1 MTRAPRRGSATLLG
15 ALLMA
20 AFVIEIA
27 AHWPGVMTWDAAREY
42 GMARGGAIDDWHPPV
57 MIMLWRAL
65 LRVLPGPGPM
75 LLAQLGLLFTGF
87 ALLAHWAWREGRRGL
102 AWAIAAAALFP
113 VPLAI
118 EGAVLKD
125 CLMAGAVLS
134 AAGLVANG
142 RRGAR
147 LGAAALLVFAAT
159 LRFNAFLAC
168 LPWLVAAAPATWRAT
183 RVKLASTVA
192 GATALLVVATPLAN
206 RAIGA
211 ERSGVELSQIVF
223 DLGGVTYFSGIDAFP
238 PLPVREPVAI
248 NARCYSPELWDPYA
262 WWVDQPCPIGF
273 VSVREAFA
281 RRGVSPY
288 GWWIAQIARH
298 PIAYAEHRL
307 AHFNRN
313 TRLWVADRLPALV
326 PPQPDPNPY
335 GYPPPHN
342 VVRHVVDTAA
352 DMLARMPVGW
362 PAWWIAIAAGVLL
375 LGRSMSPVARL
386 AAGSALLYGAGYG
399 VFSVASD
406 PRYHVWTTIAALV
419 AVLIASSNVHHVRLS
434 RFRLALAAL
443 PAVLVT
449 LAGLTARWLLTS

>member
-1 MTRAPRRGSATLLG
+1 
-15 ALLMA
+15 
-20 AFVIEIA
+20 
-27 AHWPGVMTWDAAREY
+27 MTWDAAREY

-65 LRVLPGPGPM
+65 TRVARGPGPM
-75 LLAQLGLLFTGF
+75 LRVQLGLVFAGF
-87 ALLAHWAWREGRRGL
+87 ALLARWAWRKGRPVL
-102 AWAIAAAALFP
+102 AWMLAGAALFP

-134 AAGLVANG
+134 AAGLVADG

-147 LGAAALLVFAAT
+147 LVAATLLLFAAT

-168 LPWLVAAAPATWRAT
+168 LPWLVAAAPAGWREM
-183 RVKLASTVA
+183 RVRLAGTVA
-192 GATALLVVATPLAN
+192 GATLLLVLATPLAN

-223 DLGGVTYFSGIDAFP
+223 DLGGITYFSGVDAFP
-238 PLPVREPVAI
+238 PLPVREPVAA
-248 NARCYSPELWDPYA
+248 NAHCYSPALWDPYA

-281 RRGVSPY
+281 RRGVNPY
-288 GWWIAQIARH
+288 GWWLGQIARH
-298 PIAYAEHRL
+298 PIAYARHRL
-307 AHFNRN
+307 AHLNRN
-313 TRLWVADRLPALV
+313 TRLWVADRPPTLV

-335 GYPPPHN
+335 GYPPPSN
-342 VVRHVVDTAA
+342 ALRRAIDTAA
-352 DMLARMPVGW
+352 DALARTPLGW
-362 PAWWIAIAAGVLL
+362 PAWWIAVAAGVLL
-375 LGRSMSPVARL
+375 LGRSVSPIARL

-406 PRYHVWTTIAALV
+406 LRYHLWTTIAALV
-419 AVLIASSNVHHVRLS
+419 AVLAAASDVRAAS
-434 RFRLALAAL
+434 AGRTRLALAMM
-443 PAVLVT
+443 PAMLVVVT
-449 LAGLTARWLLTS
+449 GLTARRLLTA